1 MTEIGITIPLLFENY
16 LIISLSKD
24 WINQFSSVPQFRVS
38 IDKKRRLCITSIK
51 GVKDVV
57 E

>member
-1 MTEIGITIPLLFENY
+1 MTEIEIITPLLFENY
-16 LIISLSKD
+16 LIVSLSKD

>member
-1 MTEIGITIPLLFENY
+1 MTEMGITIPLLFENY

-51 GVKDVV
+51 EVKDVV